1 MALTLQTSTGYLDLY
16 ADESIS
22 IDYNLAD
29 LRDPA
34 VVFSPI
40 SKSFS
45 VPATDVNNQF
55 FKHYYDV
62 SVSGGFNPYAK
73 QDVTLYSDDLVMLNG
88 YLQLLDVAMDSGVA
102 KQYQILV
109 AGENARFA
117 RNVGE
122 KELRELN
129 FTEYTHTFSYENIT
143 DSWNLDLFDGD
154 IVYAPVDTRV
164 FASDTLF
171 APQQLTTPMWE
182 TDFFPTMKSS
192 IVFQQIL
199 SEAGYSV
206 DTNIG
211 IFDNEKFSTL
221 YLLCYNKE
229 GLVPLEASFNDRL
242 AQVYSSATLSIP
254 ELTTT
259 TPSIIQFN
267 TEVYD
272 NGNNFNTGTY
282 RYQLPIIGEYKFN
295 VQGNISSPTGD
306 NVYQITM
313 YLGNTAIQT
322 KDVITVGAFSID
334 FVHSFMNL
342 TTSDL
347 VSFRIG
353 GIDSGGTLDASCQ
366 MTVISAPDYPT
377 GQDVDPSMFLPKMK
391 QKDFVAG
398 LAKMFNLVFV
408 PSKEIPNRL
417 NVYAYDEWIGDGAVR
432 NWNEIVDISQ
442 PVTIKP
448 TTELQGKTIKMLMAN
463 GNSILDNA
471 YNSAFGIPHGSVEVE
486 DTNNQFADSEIVI
499 DTPFA
504 ATITNRINSNT
515 TFEVIQMFDA
525 EGKPIDSPP
534 RLLYYKGLNGTS
546 NYYIFRSTDGTFQSQ
561 IEYPIFNVTYDSTF
575 TATYG
580 IPQVEGTKPPK
591 SNLLTDF
598 YATYLLELYA
608 SDAVMMEVSIVLEPS
623 ELFLLNL
630 NDQVYYDGE
639 YWRINKITGYDPDKM
654 TGKVELFRAS
664 FVNSSLCA
672 STVTS
677 LNNNGTVTFSGAAT
691 QQCCEFYGYKW
702 SDNTCYW
709 RTSKYVASKSKGL
722 VGLEKAPIANVTTN
736 TTRPTNTQYWYEVT
750 SDTEATDFRCVPLH
764 NYATPLFDMAE
775 GDHQVVRITM
785 TCQTYS
791 YQTDYTIVR
800 GATGDT
806 IHGLHNTGSDRYNIS
821 IEKVNGFASFL
832 QLNHQGGTQVAET
845 WSVIATRQQVL

>member
-34 VVFSPI
+34 VIFSPI

-73 QDVTLYSDDLVMLNG
+73 QDVTLYSDDLTMISG
-88 YLQLLDVAMDSGVA
+88 YLQLLDVAMDRGVP

-122 KELRELN
+122 KELRELD
-129 FTEYTHTFSYENIT
+129 FDSYTHTFSYEAIT
-143 DSWNLDLFDGD
+143 DSWNDGLFSGE

-171 APQQLTTPMWE
+171 SPQQLFTPMWE
-182 TDFFPTMKSS
+182 TDFFPTFKAS

-199 SEAGYSV
+199 SEAGYTI
-206 DTNIG
+206 DPNIG
-211 IFDNEKFSTL
+211 IFDNPKFTNL

-229 GLVPLEASFNDRL
+229 GLVPLEQPFNDRL
-242 AQVYSSATLSIP
+242 AQVYSSASLSIP
-254 ELTTT
+254 ELTAT

-295 VQGNISSPTGD
+295 VQGSITSPTG
-306 NVYQITM
+306 VSMYQITM
-313 YLGNTAIQT
+313 YLGNTAIQS
-322 KDVITVGAFSID
+322 KDVITLGAFSID

-342 TTSDL
+342 STSDL

-353 GIDSGGTLDASCQ
+353 GIDSGGTLASTCQ
-366 MTVISAPDYPT
+366 MTVISAPDFPA
-377 GQDVDPSMFLPKMK
+377 GFDVNPSMFLPKMK

-442 PVTIKP
+442 PITIKP
-448 TTELQGKTIKMLMAN
+448 TTELQGKSIKMLMAN

-471 YNSAFGIPHGSVEVE
+471 YNSAFGIPHGSVEVD
-486 DTNNQFADSEIVI
+486 DTNNEFADSEIVI

-534 RLLYYKGLNGTS
+534 RLLYYNGLNGTS
-546 NYYIFRSTDGTFQSQ
+546 NYYIFRSTDGTFQTQ
-561 IEYPIFNVTYDSTF
+561 NEYPVFNMTYGGTF

-580 IPQVEGTKPPK
+580 IPQVEGTKPP
-591 SNLLTDF
+591 SNNLLTDF

-608 SDAVMMEVSIVLEPS
+608 SDAVMMEVGIVLEPS
-623 ELFLLNL
+623 ELFQLNL

-654 TGKVELFRAS
+654 TARVELFRAS

-672 STVTS
+672 STVTA
-677 LNNNGTVTFSGAAT
+677 LNNNGTVSFSGAAT

-702 SDNTCYW
+702 TDNNCYW
-709 RTSKYVASKSKGL
+709 RTSKFVAAKSKGL
-722 VGLEKAPIANVTTN
+722 VGLEKAPIANVTTH
-736 TTRPTNTQYWYEVT
+736 TTRPTNTQYWYEAT
-750 SDTEATDFRCVPLH
+750 SDLENASVRCVPLH

-775 GDHQVVRITM
+775 GDTQVVQIIY
-785 TCQTYS
+785 TCNTYS
-791 YQTDYTIVR
+791 YHAEYSIVR
-800 GATGDT
+800 GAAGDT
-806 IHGLHNTGSDRYNIS
+806 IHSLRNLGPDRYHLT
-821 IEKVNGFASFL
+821 IELSNGFASYL
-832 QLNHQGGTQVAET
+832 QLTHTGGTQVAET
-845 WSVIATRQQVL
+845 WSIIAQRQQVL